1 MITLTHYGMTLEEA
15 AYKMGKHVSCLD
27 KKAPRPLCGNGSY
40 HAMTTRN
47 IKEVNCPICLEKLRK

>member
-1 MITLTHYGMTLEEA
+1 MTLEEA

-27 KKAPRPLCGNGSY
+27 KKAPRPLCGNVSY
-40 HAMTTRN
+40 HTMTTRN